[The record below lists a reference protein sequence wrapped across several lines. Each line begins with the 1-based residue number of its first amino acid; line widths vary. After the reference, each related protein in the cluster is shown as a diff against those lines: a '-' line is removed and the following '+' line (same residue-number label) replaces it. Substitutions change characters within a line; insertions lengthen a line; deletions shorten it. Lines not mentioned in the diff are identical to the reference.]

1 MLGTYR
7 NFIGN
12 NPYRH
17 IESHAKDDCRRKC
30 PGDEC
35 CKRLPMMQQMSK
47 AIFYFTEAERSEETN
62 SSTPTLKTLRRF
74 SFLVPLG
81 DILPEA
87 LLVFRRNGVLQLCCR
102 FCFTT
107 SQNN

>member
-47 AIFYFTEAERSEETN
+47 VIFDIS
-62 SSTPTLKTLRRF
+62 LKQKDLKSQTAAAAAV
-74 SFLVPLG
+74 VP
-81 DILPEA
+81 
-87 LLVFRRNGVLQLCCR
+87 
-102 FCFTT
+102 
-107 SQNN
+107 